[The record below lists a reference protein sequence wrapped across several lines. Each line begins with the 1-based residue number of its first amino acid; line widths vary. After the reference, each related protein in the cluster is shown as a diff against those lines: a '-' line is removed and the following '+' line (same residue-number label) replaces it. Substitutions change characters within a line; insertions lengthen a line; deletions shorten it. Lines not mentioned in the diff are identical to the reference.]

1 MILTFMRGG
10 DIPKQKH
17 IFYRKAFDTLFK
29 HHDDMKFLYKR
40 DYHSELAEDV
50 FIRLW
55 RAFCYFSYIERKFG
69 FDIELMRKFIVKAA
83 EYLSM
88 TVDTGAIADDF
99 IESLCIIV
107 KDGDHYSFL
116 HRSFQEYATATF
128 LCIERVGNLPAILSR
143 LNDNFNDDVL
153 DLAFLSNQE
162 LIEQEYILPKVELML
177 KSFRSRRSVR
187 TKVLLFYTGISP
199 EDDVN
204 DEEKVYFTLGNPGA
218 KSEANAHF
226 FSFVRRSYRPA
237 VDAKLSSKLASWMRK
252 MTNKS
257 RGKRGRSAEVAFQD
271 TPDEVLEIS
280 PVKQLVQGY
289 YETLVNVQ
297 AEIIERRKHQS
308 NMLKI

>member
-1 MILTFMRGG
+1 MRGG